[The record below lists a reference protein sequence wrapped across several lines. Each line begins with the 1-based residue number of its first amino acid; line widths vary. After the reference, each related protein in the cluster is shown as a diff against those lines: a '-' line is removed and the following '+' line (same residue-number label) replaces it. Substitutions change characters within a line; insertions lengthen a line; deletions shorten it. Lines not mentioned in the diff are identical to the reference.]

1 MLALPFSIVYNAAM
15 KPEEAKNRKTGDLTH
30 EKAPDGKRPA
40 RNQKVGERGEKTA
53 SRYLER
59 CGYRI
64 VERNFRCR
72 SGEIDIVAVKEPDDA
87 EDGRALPTV
96 VFVEVKARNNLSY
109 GVPSLAVTAEKQ
121 RHLLKAARLYAKRF
135 GLENV
140 PCRYDVIEILFLDG
154 RTYLRHIRNAFS

>member
-1 MLALPFSIVYNAAM
+1 M
-15 KPEEAKNRKTGDLTH
+15 KTEEAKNRKTGDLTR
-30 EKAPDGKRPA
+30 EKGADGKRPGP
-40 RNQKVGERGEKTA
+40 NKKVGERGEKTA
-53 SRYLER
+53 SRSLER

-64 VERNFRCR
+64 AERNFRCR
-72 SGEIDIVAVKEPDDA
+72 SGEIDIVAVKEPEDA

-121 RHLLKAARLYAKRF
+121 RHLLKAARFYARRF